1 MSYLHKEWNDVL
13 KAYIAFMEQHA
24 LEFGEDYPE
33 PEDGYWVERKRLSK
47 EHALSRKE
55 QSND

>member
-13 KAYIAFMEQHA
+13 KAYIRFMEQHA

-33 PEDGYWVERKRLSK
+33 PEDAYWVERKRLSK
-47 EHALSRKE
+47 EHALSCKE
-55 QSND
+55 QDND